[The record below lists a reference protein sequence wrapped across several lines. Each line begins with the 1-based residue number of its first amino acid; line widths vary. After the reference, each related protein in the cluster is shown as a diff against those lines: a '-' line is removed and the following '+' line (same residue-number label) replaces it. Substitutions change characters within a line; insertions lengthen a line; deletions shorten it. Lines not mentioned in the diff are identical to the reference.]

1 MDDVEDDFND
11 GYDNEFDEYD
21 EEIEEEEEEEE
32 EEMEGYAYPI
42 GPMPQE
48 VTNDLRSLD
57 EMVRDMVEECQCPSQ
72 FAMIR
77 VAEGKYRIGETKVLI
92 FVRILRSHV
101 MVRVGGGWDT
111 LQNYLDKHDPCRCR
125 RGHRSTVGTAH
136 IMGRGTNKSPMATG
150 VHYDRHE
157 LIFGVRKTSDPV
169 YRYMDTLRWTE
180 SPATRRRSSGVP
192 PSLASSSRQGS
203 FVGQY
208 ARQWGSPDTRSPA
221 VSSTP
226 RGSLS
231 GAGRPPV
238 PRPRPRPRHPAQAEL
253 GLAPRPG
260 QQRDQPR

>member
-77 VAEGKYRIGETKVLI
+77 VSEGKYRIGETKVLI

-125 RGHRSTVGTAH
+125 RGHRPNVGAQ
-136 IMGRGTNKSPMATG
+136 MKFRDGRSPMADG

-157 LIFGVRKTSDPV
+157 LIFGIRKTSAPPPV
-169 YRYMDTLRWTE
+169 CRYMETVQWAE
-180 SPATRRRSSGVP
+180 SP
-192 PSLASSSRQGS
+192 
-203 FVGQY
+203 
-208 ARQWGSPDTRSPA
+208 
-221 VSSTP
+221 
-226 RGSLS
+226 
-231 GAGRPPV
+231 
-238 PRPRPRPRHPAQAEL
+238 
-253 GLAPRPG
+253 
-260 QQRDQPR
+260 